1 MVRLFFKIED
11 NSFLTHLASIMHYKS
26 NAFSKNGQPTITA
39 KGGVSQATMGSATT
53 MTDLDIQKVKA
64 YYGCA

>member
-1 MVRLFFKIED
+1 
-11 NSFLTHLASIMHYKS
+11 MHYKS